1 MDKSGTGCCDR
12 NPLFHGWR
20 QHHYDAFGIGI
31 APDLCHWQKLES
43 GGVLANRFTK
53 FISSVSMEVYLSH
66 MVIFRAVEKVGIH
79 KMAGNGWGQYV
90 LTVVVVLV
98 GTVLFAVIVQRGV
111 AMAAE
116 RMMGRRKGAR
126 EGR

>member
-1 MDKSGTGCCDR
+1 
-12 NPLFHGWR
+12 
-20 QHHYDAFGIGI
+20 
-31 APDLCHWQKLES
+31 
-43 GGVLANRFTK
+43 
-53 FISSVSMEVYLSH
+53 
-66 MVIFRAVEKVGIH
+66 
-79 KMAGNGWGQYV
+79 MAGNGWGQYV